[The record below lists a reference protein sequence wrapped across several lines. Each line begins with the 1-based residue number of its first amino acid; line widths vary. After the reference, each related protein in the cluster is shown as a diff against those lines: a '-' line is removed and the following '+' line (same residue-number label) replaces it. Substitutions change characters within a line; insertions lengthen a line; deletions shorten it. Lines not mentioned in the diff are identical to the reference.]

1 MIRETSIVLGFLI
14 VPLTNALSQQ
24 VSHQVIVPV
33 AGLVS
38 GSQISYSQTIGETA
52 VEILGCSEYLFT
64 EGFQQPGMIYS
75 NETRPEGNGVRVY
88 PNPVS
93 DYVVVE
99 FFGEISR
106 TFRIDIIDIT
116 GTVVL
121 SQRES
126 FTDQYWYRERLEIGN
141 LIRGFYLVRVK
152 SDDRLIDRSFK
163 IEKI

>member
-1 MIRETSIVLGFLI
+1 MIKGITIILGFMI
-14 VPLTNALSQQ
+14 VPLTNVLSQQ

-33 AGLVS
+33 AGIVS

-64 EGFQQPGMIYS
+64 EGFQQPSMIFS
-75 NETRPEGNGVRVY
+75 NEIRPQGTGVRVY

-99 FFGEISR
+99 FFGETSR

-121 SQRES
+121 SERES
-126 FTDQYWYRERLEIGN
+126 FNDQYWYRERLEIEN

-152 SDDRLIDRSFK
+152 SEDRMIDRSFK